1 MSRTNASL
9 DSKNSVRRK
18 LTGPAG
24 GRSENLWR
32 GRMATKQKARSGKP
46 ALKAA
51 KKPAAPK
58 ATAARRAAPAKPV
71 AKKATASFRG
81 GPQVAVRAPAASF
94 ALKFPLG
101 NDARVVLDGL
111 SRSVV
116 DTFLTRT
123 NKAPKDKSLEDRA
136 RVQVKKGGRW
146 VGVPGVDAGG
156 LAAAAMAATGDPA
169 VSLPASG
176 AAAAS
181 NPALAASTVAGFAA
195 SEAGF
200 LGECPP
206 GSRASLKVSCKACTG
221 WPAAD
226 LPRWMRG

>member
-1 MSRTNASL
+1 
-9 DSKNSVRRK
+9 
-18 LTGPAG
+18 
-24 GRSENLWR
+24 
-32 GRMATKQKARSGKP
+32 MATKQKARSGKA

-81 GPQVAVRAPAASF
+81 GPQVAVRAPVASF

-123 NKAPKDKSLEDRA
+123 NKAPKDKSLEDR
-136 RVQVKKGGRW
+136 
-146 VGVPGVDAGG
+146 
-156 LAAAAMAATGDPA
+156 
-169 VSLPASG
+169 
-176 AAAAS
+176 
-181 NPALAASTVAGFAA
+181 
-195 SEAGF
+195 
-200 LGECPP
+200 
-206 GSRASLKVSCKACTG
+206 
-221 WPAAD
+221 
-226 LPRWMRG
+226 